1 MIEAVVE
8 SISAHLLSNHRVVI
22 LKEIDGDR
30 QLPIWIGDFEAEAIT
45 RELRQ
50 EDTPR
55 PYPYHLL
62 RAAIEALGGVIESVA
77 VAELTQDVFHG
88 RIVINQNGRAIE
100 LDSRA
105 SDAIALALRCNCPI
119 FVDERVMDVAGIRP
133 GQGDDGEG
141 EETSFTAGASQRAE
155 ASRAGD
161 DRLNIFR
168 DFIDTLDLDDFGR
181 QR

>member
-8 SISAHLLSNHRVVI
+8 SISAHLLSSNRVVI
-22 LKEIDGDR
+22 LKEVDGDR

-45 RELRQ
+45 RELRH
-50 EDTPR
+50 EETPR
-55 PYPYHLL
+55 PLPYQLL
-62 RAAIEALGGVIESVA
+62 RSAIEALGGVIESVA
-77 VAELTQDVFHG
+77 VAELTQEVFHG
-88 RIVINQNGRAIE
+88 RIVINQNGRTVE

-105 SDAIALALRCNCPI
+105 SDAIALAMRCNCPI

-133 GQGDDGEG
+133 GEIEDDEAESGFPAA
-141 EETSFTAGASQRAE
+141 TSQRAE

-161 DRLNIFR
+161 ERLNIFR

>member
-8 SISAHLLSNHRVVI
+8 SISAHLLSSNRVVI
-22 LKEIDGDR
+22 LKEVDGER

-45 RELRQ
+45 RELRH
-50 EDTPR
+50 EETPR
-55 PYPYHLL
+55 PLPYQLL
-62 RAAIEALGGVIESVA
+62 RSAIEALGGVIENVA
-77 VAELTQDVFHG
+77 VAELTQEVFHG
-88 RIVINQNGRAIE
+88 RIVINQNGRTIE

-105 SDAIALALRCNCPI
+105 SDAIALAMRVNCPI

-133 GQGDDGEG
+133 GEIEDD
-141 EETSFTAGASQRAE
+141 ETEAGFPATASQRTE
-155 ASRAGD
+155 ANRAGD

>member
-22 LKEIDGDR
+22 LKEVDGDR
-30 QLPIWIGDFEAEAIT
+30 QLPIWIGEFEAEAIT

-50 EDTPR
+50 EETPR
-55 PYPYHLL
+55 PFPYHLL
-62 RAAIEALGGVIESVA
+62 RSAIESLGGVVESVA

-88 RIVINQNGRAIE
+88 RVVINQNGRTIE

-133 GQGDDGEG
+133 GETTDEESEG
-141 EETSFTAGASQRAE
+141 SFTAGASQRAE
-155 ASRAGD
+155 SGHGGD

>member
-8 SISAHLLSNHRVVI
+8 SISAHLLSSNRVVI
-22 LKEIDGDR
+22 LKEVDGER

-45 RELRQ
+45 RELRH
-50 EDTPR
+50 EETPR
-55 PYPYHLL
+55 PLPYQLL
-62 RAAIEALGGVIESVA
+62 RSAIEALGGVIENVA
-77 VAELTQDVFHG
+77 VAELTQEVFHG
-88 RIVINQNGRAIE
+88 RIVINQNGRTIE

-105 SDAIALALRCNCPI
+105 SDAIALAMRVNCPI

-133 GQGDDGEG
+133 GEIEDDEP
-141 EETSFTAGASQRAE
+141 ETGFPATASQRTE
-155 ASRAGD
+155 ANRAGD